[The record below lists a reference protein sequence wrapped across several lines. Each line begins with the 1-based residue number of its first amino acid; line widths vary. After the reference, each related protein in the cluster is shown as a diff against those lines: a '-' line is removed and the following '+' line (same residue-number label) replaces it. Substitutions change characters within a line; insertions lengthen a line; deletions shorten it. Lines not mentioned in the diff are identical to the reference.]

1 MINLCYWC
9 GCSGADT
16 DGPSGPWYEGTQQ
29 MPAALYAG
37 YTPLPPAVCSCPAAG
52 EQANGN
58 RMHVCLCCFLAKSG
72 CLATNDSEGVL
83 MWELKLRT
91 E

>member
-1 MINLCYWC
+1 MAVQQDKREGKESLSQQKENSLMINLCYWC

-37 YTPLPPAVCSCPAAG
+37 YAPLPPAVCSCPAAG
-52 EQANGN
+52 E
-58 RMHVCLCCFLAKSG
+58 
-72 CLATNDSEGVL
+72 
-83 MWELKLRT
+83 
-91 E
+91 